1 MESLAQSQ
9 HEVALLPWRIDSFE
23 VFQESR
29 NDIVTYHLQKA
40 KIASKLLSRLRLR
53 WKLHAPRLQ
62 LRHGLTTPEEFLTP
76 AISSNRRRLWHP
88 QQNIQSHQKL
98 AVQRKQREHFQEGW
112 FLAEQIPPQILGAN
126 SSLSR
131 QLVTTKFGT

>member
-40 KIASKLLSRLRLR
+40 KIASKLLLTLGQTPDSISLPKLQRSTSKLFLEAGPFVHICLQIGSR
-53 WKLHAPRLQ
+53 
-62 LRHGLTTPEEFLTP
+62 F
-76 AISSNRRRLWHP
+76 
-88 QQNIQSHQKL
+88 
-98 AVQRKQREHFQEGW
+98 FQI
-112 FLAEQIPPQILGAN
+112 AHIKN
-126 SSLSR
+126 SS
-131 QLVTTKFGT
+131 QL